1 MKKIISKTF
10 VILPLLIMIA
20 CGTKK
25 DPIQYNNDLMT
36 VINGSEKHIT
46 DMNTAMQSNNYEQAE
61 KVQKEWYDS
70 VSKDIKKVEDI
81 GDFNGDANLQNAI
94 LTGLKGY
101 KKIVEDDY
109 PKLIEL
115 RKNKVENP
123 ANEEKL
129 LNNINQ
135 AFEVMAN
142 GVNKASSKFEKDYAK

>member
-1 MKKIISKTF
+1 
-10 VILPLLIMIA
+10 
-20 CGTKK
+20 
-25 DPIQYNNDLMT
+25 MT

-46 DMNTAMQSNNYEQAE
+46 DMNTAMQSNNYEKAE

>member
-10 VILPLLIMIA
+10 VILPLLIMIG

-46 DMNTAMQSNNYEQAE
+46 DMNSAMQSNDYEQAE